1 MLYPYLTLLMFLP
14 FSWYYTLTMIA
25 GMITI
30 VAPVILLMYYIKF
43 HMNAKHDDNA
53 ENLALCRVTYMKLA
67 LDCLCMVWVGYSCS
81 SLMSFMQYQSYG
93 ATFFG
98 ITVGYVTVPESMAL
112 IVGRKFGKHNFSYFI
127 SPKKTWEGF
136 VGQYVGIIAGHIVV
150 RITAFLFRIDFTAF
164 NLYNLTIIGFSII
177 TVSILGDLIESI
189 MKRAV
194 DTKDSSSLFYGLGGS
209 LDKFDSLGVTW
220 ILMPLLVK
228 LLIHI
233 PEGNLL

>member
-1 MLYPYLTLLMFLP
+1 VLYTYLALLMLIP
-14 FSWYYTLTMIA
+14 FTWFYTLTMIA
-25 GMITI
+25 GMVTI
-30 VAPVILLMYYIKF
+30 VAPVVHLMYFIKF
-43 HMNAKHDDNA
+43 YLNGKHENTA
-53 ENLALCRVTYMKLA
+53 ENLALCRVTYIKLA
-67 LDCLCMVWVGYSCS
+67 LDCLCLVWVGYSCS
-81 SLMSFMQYQSYG
+81 SLMSFMQYPSHG
-93 ATFFG
+93 ASFFG

-112 IVGRKFGKHNFSYFI
+112 IAGRKFGKHNFSYFI

-136 VGQYVGIIAGHIVV
+136 VGQYLGVIAGHIVV
-150 RITAFLFRIDFTAF
+150 KITALVFQIDFRAF
-164 NLYNLTIIGFSII
+164 DLFNLTIIGLSII

-194 DTKDSSSLFYGLGGS
+194 DTKDSSGLFYGLGGS